1 MVTSSMNEVIH
12 MHFGAVLP
20 HNEIPSDPAAVR
32 AYLEGLERLGVTHLL
47 AYDHVLGAD
56 RDREGGFTGP
66 YDKHVAFHEP
76 LTFFAYAAAV
86 TSRLEFMSAVL
97 ILPQRQTALV
107 AKQAAEVA
115 VLSGNRLRLGIGTG
129 WNRVEYEALNE
140 DFRNRGKRE
149 ADQVRLLRRLW
160 SESSI
165 DYQSAYHR
173 VDKAGINPRPSA
185 PVPVWFGGS
194 APAVLSRCAELGDGW
209 VPLGAPN
216 DDSRGALEAIRAHRE
231 QAGKSMTGFGVQA
244 QAQYAGG
251 HPERWRSHA
260 RRWAEIGVT
269 YLAIATQN
277 AGPTDVDGHLNRI
290 GEYLAAV
297 GG

>member
-1 MVTSSMNEVIH
+1 MNEVTN
-12 MHFGAVLP
+12 MQFGAVLP
-20 HNEIPSDPAAVR
+20 HNEIPADPAAIR

-66 YDKHVAFHEP
+66 YDKDVAFHEP

-97 ILPQRQTALV
+97 ILPQRQTVLV

-115 VLSGNRLRLGIGTG
+115 ILSGNRLRLGIGTG

-140 DFRNRGKRE
+140 DFGNRGKRE
-149 ADQVRLLRRLW
+149 ADQVRLLQQLW
-160 SESSI
+160 SESSVS
-165 DYQSAYHR
+165 YESAYHR

-194 APAVLSRCAELGDGW
+194 APAVLQRCAELGDGW

-216 DDSRGALEAIRAHRE
+216 DDSRAALEAIRAHRE
-231 QAGKSMTGFGVQA
+231 QAGKPMTGFGVQA

-251 HPERWRSHA
+251 TPERWRSHA
-260 RRWAEIGVT
+260 RRWEDIGAT
-269 YLAIATQN
+269 HLAIATHN
-277 AGPTDVDGHLNRI
+277 AGPADVDGHLNRI

-297 GG
+297 VG